1 MTDAVVP
8 RLPPRAALARRRV
21 EAVVIGASAGGVEA
35 LLTLLGG
42 LPASWR
48 LPVVV
53 VVHLPEHRESLLARV
68 FAQRLD
74 VRVLEAADKAP
85 VEPATVYFAPSSY
98 HLSIERERFF
108 SLSCEPPVLWSRPS
122 IDVLMESAADAYGGA
137 LAGFLLTG
145 ANQDGAQGLLR
156 IHEAGGFTAVQDPA
170 DAEVDTM
177 PRAALG
183 RHAPDAVLPL
193 RGLRDLLVQL
203 DPFHAD

>member
-1 MTDAVVP
+1 MTDAVTSAP
-8 RLPPRAALARRRV
+8 HPGAAARRI

-35 LLTLLGG
+35 LLSLLGG

-53 VVHLPEHRESLLARV
+53 VIHVPENRESLMARL
-68 FAQRLD
+68 FAQRLS
-74 VRVLEAADKAP
+74 VRVLEAVDKAP
-85 VEPATVYFAPSSY
+85 VEPATVYFAPSGY
-98 HLSIERERFF
+98 HLSIERERVF

-122 IDVLMESAADAYGGA
+122 IDVLMTSAADAFGSA

-145 ANQDGAQGLLR
+145 ANHDGAEGMLC

-193 RGLRDLLVQL
+193 GGLRDLLVQL

>member
-1 MTDAVVP
+1 MTGAP
-8 RLPPRAALARRRV
+8 TSTPHPRAAARRI
-21 EAVVIGASAGGVEA
+21 EAVVVGASAGGVEA
-35 LLTLLGG
+35 LLSLLGG

-48 LPVVV
+48 LPVVALI
-53 VVHLPEHRESLLARV
+53 HMPENRDSLLARL
-68 FAQRLD
+68 FAQRLA
-74 VRVLEAADKAP
+74 VRVLEAVDKAP

-98 HLSIERERFF
+98 HLSIERERVF

-122 IDVLMESAADAYGGA
+122 IDVLMASAADAYGDA

-145 ANQDGAQGLLR
+145 ANQDGAEGMLR
-156 IHEAGGFTAVQDPA
+156 IHQAGGFTAVQDPA

-183 RHAPDAVLPL
+183 RHVPDAVLPL
-193 RGLRDLLVQL
+193 GGLRDLLVQL